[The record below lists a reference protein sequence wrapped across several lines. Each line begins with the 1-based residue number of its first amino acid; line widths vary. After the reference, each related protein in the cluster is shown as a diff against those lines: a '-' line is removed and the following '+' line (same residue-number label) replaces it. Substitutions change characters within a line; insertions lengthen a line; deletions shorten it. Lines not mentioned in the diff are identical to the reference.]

1 MIVISKAI
9 SKRLIQYFMTP
20 QIKLVVMYG
29 CCFSLWTDKH
39 YLIIY
44 IIIITVSPD
53 DEHPFTVLGFFHVN
67 KDTGVFLKTSH
78 I

>member
-1 MIVISKAI
+1 
-9 SKRLIQYFMTP
+9 
-20 QIKLVVMYG
+20 MYE

-44 IIIITVSPD
+44 IIIITY

-67 KDTGVFLKTSH
+67 KDTGGVFED
-78 I
+78 